1 MEINLIKQF
10 INYIESEE
18 VDNIYTLTLDDDNNE
33 IILNQDKYI
42 ILSFEDA
49 KRILKSKLQLDIK
62 NQDYNLLSEV
72 IDLPKYIDEN
82 KLFDFILNNYNYLED
97 LNLEDEI
104 KKGYSLA
111 SAIHTFI
118 NDNSPENIVFSYL
131 YGTSVYNECLVIN
144 DDDIDDIIE
153 SYLDVLMYN
162 YKYNY
167 DKDSN
172 YYYYC
177 KLQSCFVLI
186 KIEC

>member
-1 MEINLIKQF
+1 MEIKLIKEF
-10 INYIESEE
+10 INYMEE
-18 VDNIYTLTLDDDNNE
+18 NKTDNIYALTLDDDNNE
-33 IILNQDKYI
+33 IILNQNEYA
-42 ILSFEDA
+42 ILSFKDA
-49 KRILKSKLQLDIK
+49 IEILKSKLQSDIK

-72 IDLPKYIDEN
+72 ICLSDYIDEN
-82 KLFDFILNNYNYLED
+82 KLFDFILNKYNYLED

-111 SAIHTFI
+111 SAIHSLIKNYSIKDIIF
-118 NDNSPENIVFSYL
+118 DYL

-144 DDDIDDIIE
+144 DNDINNIIE
-153 SYLDVLMYN
+153 SHLDALMYN

>member
-1 MEINLIKQF
+1 MEIKLIKQF
-10 INYIESEE
+10 INYIEDNKI
-18 VDNIYTLTLDDDNNE
+18 DNIYTLTLDDDNNE
-33 IILNQDKYI
+33 IILNQNEYA

-49 KRILKSKLQLDIK
+49 KEILKYKLQSDIK

-72 IDLPKYIDEN
+72 INLPDYIDEN

-111 SAIHTFI
+111 SAIHTLI
-118 NDNSPENIVFSYL
+118 NNNSLENIVFNYL

-144 DDDIDDIIE
+144 NNDINNIIE
-153 SYLDVLMYN
+153 SHLDVLMYN

-167 DKDSN
+167 DEYSN
-172 YYYYC
+172 YSYYC
-177 KLQSCFVLI
+177 KLQDCFILI
-186 KIEC
+186 KGD

>member
-72 IDLPKYIDEN
+72 IDLLKYIDEN
-82 KLFDFILNNYNYLED
+82 KLFDFILNNYDYLDD
-97 LNLEDEI
+97 LNFEYEF

-111 SAIHTFI
+111 SAIHSLIKNYSIKDIIF
-118 NDNSPENIVFSYL
+118 DYL

-144 DDDIDDIIE
+144 DNDINNIIE
-153 SYLDVLMYN
+153 SHLDALMYN

>member
-1 MEINLIKQF
+1 MEIKLIKEF
-10 INYIESEE
+10 INYMEE
-18 VDNIYTLTLDDDNNE
+18 NKTDNIYALTLDDDNNE
-33 IILNQDKYI
+33 IILNQNEYA
-42 ILSFEDA
+42 ILSFKDA
-49 KRILKSKLQLDIK
+49 IEILKSKLQSDIK

-72 IDLPKYIDEN
+72 ICLSDYIDEN

-111 SAIHTFI
+111 SAIHSLIKNYSIKDIIF
-118 NDNSPENIVFSYL
+118 DYL

-153 SYLDVLMYN
+153 SNLDTFMYN

-167 DKDSN
+167 DEYSN
-172 YYYYC
+172 YSYYC
-177 KLQSCFVLI
+177 KLQDCFILI
-186 KIEC
+186 KGD